1 MGRSNDHFKDIMSL
15 VSAIVFLGTPH
26 HGSNLAK
33 ILNSLLAVSNPKQY
47 VSDLAQASPMIEDI
61 NEQFRHFVTE
71 VKIASFYESRYT
83 SLGLK
88 KMVIPFTN
96 STALCLLYQMIV
108 EKQSAILG
116 CSSEI
121 AQPLDADH
129 HQLCKFGDKNDSNY
143 IMVKKTLASF
153 LPSILGRGKGLVNFI
168 NVAKYPNSYPGNSTA
183 DMKADSMEKTS
194 TLLAIQE
201 APEADLNFYSDRRMP
216 ETCSWILSYP
226 AFTSWKDSTTVGHI
240 LWINGTAGS
249 GKSILA
255 SFLVQ
260 HFQTEGFNCMYYFF
274 RSGDKIQRSAN
285 TFLRSIAFQIA
296 QKDSKY
302 RAFLEEL
309 EGSGARFEK
318 TELRLLW
325 QKLFVPLSTKLNML
339 IPIYI
344 IVDGLDESD
353 APQTLLML
361 LSHPTDIPL
370 NFAIVSRSSSAL
382 SSGFDKF
389 SNSRPVTRMS
399 SEFNQDDISDF
410 VKRELQMMH
419 GNEMLRRDVTGEIIK
434 RASGNFLWVHLV
446 TQEILDCHTQGEIE
460 QVLETIPNGM
470 QPLYERIE
478 DGMAKNLRPI
488 DQKLARTLLSWAV
501 CAQRPLSLEE
511 LAEAIE
517 PTFPHII
524 DLKHTIGYICS
535 SLLVVD
541 RKSRVLLIHKTAREY
556 LTKVS
561 TGPLAIAPATSHN
574 ELFLRCISAL
584 CDPRLILQRRYS
596 SIPSL
601 VTYAARSWPF
611 HLQAQAG
618 DSETLTA
625 LMNFLQSTSILAWI
639 QLLSTQDQL
648 HILVQSSRSL
658 SVFAERRRGFD
669 ASLAPNLRP
678 LQALEAIDL
687 WVTDLV
693 KIVGKFGR
701 NLLDLPN
708 SIFKFIPPFCPT
720 ESIIHRQFG
729 RRSTLLVS
737 LSRHSNATWDDS
749 LAKLFI
755 GAASQTLRIMCI
767 GRYFA
772 ILTTSDWVTLWNSA
786 TCQRSS
792 EIIHGEHVI
801 TMCASNSGK
810 LIATYGFRTTKV
822 WDVSNGKEILSI
834 PNPGQGKALGLRF
847 SKNDGE
853 IWVGSDDRKFW
864 RISLSNADAGW
875 QEFGPN
881 LFSTEAAL
889 TGTKLN
895 SPCSI
900 AFNPDGTQI
909 AVAFRGAPLTVWSV
923 NQPELLARCR
933 REWKDGGK
941 ANARPWTAADFV
953 LWHPQ
958 SDEVLGIYQDSAV
971 FKWHPLDETSQDLGI
986 YASVINCSP
995 DGDLFAASDMHGTI
1009 KIWKYYDFVL
1019 IYQLRCEYPVTD
1031 FTFSPDNRR
1040 LYDLRGSFCNVWEPN
1055 TLIRL
1060 SELESPGSE
1069 NRSESG
1075 LTVTTSMSE
1084 AEVETVEPVS
1094 AVSVSPNGDI
1104 YCIGNTEGSVLVV
1117 HHEGYEVGELWS
1129 SPSFLPIENIV
1140 WGANGTRVAFRDLG
1154 GNVIVQD
1161 VEFFDRSPDKMGLS
1175 SHTVF
1180 KATVKDEIGS
1190 MNQLLLS
1197 PQCDLILIASPSSA
1211 QVWSV
1216 HTGLCTA
1223 KWRHEDNNAAF
1234 KWLNHPLNSSHL
1246 LAIEATKALSVSWQ
1260 DLAQR
1265 DSFAF
1270 SIPKSHEPSKSSS
1283 TLDRIRK
1290 PSLPRSMSSD
1300 NINAEIGH
1308 AATTQDGLHVM
1319 IETAKFFQD
1328 HNKSERQLM
1337 FFYKADFKGTSSLIS
1352 PRPIPT
1358 ALFDQLQLPLGILSG
1373 ERFIFLNNDNW
1384 LCSYRL
1390 DSEEGPA
1397 GVKRHFFLPRDW
1409 LNGEC
1414 LELCQV
1420 TANGALVVPKGGDVA
1435 WIKSDL
1441 GVNW

>member
-1 MGRSNDHFKDIMSL
+1 
-15 VSAIVFLGTPH
+15 
-26 HGSNLAK
+26 
-33 ILNSLLAVSNPKQY
+33 
-47 VSDLAQASPMIEDI
+47 
-61 NEQFRHFVTE
+61 
-71 VKIASFYESRYT
+71 
-83 SLGLK
+83 
-88 KMVIPFTN
+88 
-96 STALCLLYQMIV
+96 
-108 EKQSAILG
+108 
-116 CSSEI
+116 
-121 AQPLDADH
+121 
-129 HQLCKFGDKNDSNY
+129 
-143 IMVKKTLASF
+143 
-153 LPSILGRGKGLVNFI
+153 
-168 NVAKYPNSYPGNSTA
+168 
-183 DMKADSMEKTS
+183 
-194 TLLAIQE
+194 
-201 APEADLNFYSDRRMP
+201 
-216 ETCSWILSYP
+216 
-226 AFTSWKDSTTVGHI
+226 
-240 LWINGTAGS
+240 
-249 GKSILA
+249 
-255 SFLVQ
+255 
-260 HFQTEGFNCMYYFF
+260 
-274 RSGDKIQRSAN
+274 
-285 TFLRSIAFQIA
+285 
-296 QKDSKY
+296 
-302 RAFLEEL
+302 
-309 EGSGARFEK
+309 
-318 TELRLLW
+318 
-325 QKLFVPLSTKLNML
+325 
-339 IPIYI
+339 
-344 IVDGLDESD
+344 
-353 APQTLLML
+353 
-361 LSHPTDIPL
+361 PTDIPV
-370 NFAIVSRSSSAL
+370 NFVIVSRSSSAL

-399 SEFNQDDISDF
+399 SESNQIDISDF
-410 VKRELQMMH
+410 VERELQMMH

-460 QVLETIPNGM
+460 QVLETIPSGM

-478 DGMAKNLRPI
+478 DGMAKTLRPV

-517 PTFPHII
+517 PAFPHII

-561 TGPLAIAPATSHN
+561 TGPLAIVPATSHN
-574 ELFLRCISAL
+574 ELFLRCMSAL
-584 CDPRLILQRRYS
+584 CDPRLLSQRRFS

-611 HLQAQAG
+611 HLQAHAG

-625 LMNFLQSTSILAWI
+625 LMTFLQSTSILAWI

-658 SVFAERRRGFD
+658 SVFAERRRGLD

-701 NLLDLPN
+701 NLLDTPN

-720 ESIIHRQFG
+720 ESIIHQQFG

-737 LSRHSNATWDDS
+737 LSRNSNAIWDDS

-767 GRYFA
+767 GRYFG
-772 ILTTSDWVTLWNSA
+772 ILTTSDSVILWNSA

-792 EIIHGEHVI
+792 EIIHGEHV
-801 TMCASNSGK
+801 TNMCASNSRK

-822 WDVSNGKEILSI
+822 WDVSNGKETLSV

-847 SKNDGE
+847 SKSDAE

-889 TGTKLN
+889 AGTKLN

-933 REWKDGGK
+933 REWKEGGK
-941 ANARPWTAADFV
+941 ANARPWTHADTV

-958 SDEVLGIYQDSAV
+958 SGEVLGIYQDSAV
-971 FKWHPLDETSQDLGI
+971 FKWHPLDETSQDLGL
-986 YASVINCSP
+986 YASVINCSS

-1009 KIWKYYDFVL
+1009 KIWKYYDFAL

-1031 FTFSPDNRR
+1031 LTFSPDNRR
-1040 LYDLRGSFCNVWEPN
+1040 LYDLRGSFCNAWEPN

-1075 LTVTTSMSE
+1075 LTVMSTNMSE
-1084 AEVETVEPVS
+1084 AEVGTIEPIS
-1094 AVSVSPNGDI
+1094 AVSISPNGDI

-1117 HHEGYEVGELWS
+1117 HHEGYELGELWS

-1140 WGANGTRVAFRDLG
+1140 WGADGKRIAFRDLG

-1161 VEFFDRSPDKMGLS
+1161 VEFSNRSPDRIGFS
-1175 SHTVF
+1175 SDTVF
-1180 KATVKDEIGS
+1180 KAMVKDEIGS

-1197 PQCDLILIASPSSA
+1197 PQCDMILIASPSSA

-1216 HTGLCTA
+1216 HSSLRTA
-1223 KWRHEDNNAAF
+1223 KWRHEDNNAVF
-1234 KWLNHPLNSSHL
+1234 KWLNHPLSSNHL
-1246 LAIEATKALSVSWQ
+1246 LAMGATKAFSVSWQ

-1265 DSFAF
+1265 DTFTF
-1270 SIPKSHEPSKSSS
+1270 SIPKFHEPSKSSN

-1300 NINAEIGH
+1300 NTDAEIGH

-1319 IETAKFFQD
+1319 IETSKFFQD

-1337 FFYKADFKGTSSLIS
+1337 FFCKADFDGTSGLIS

-1358 ALFDQLQLPLGILSG
+1358 AIFDQLQLPLGILSG
-1373 ERFIFLNNDNW
+1373 EKFIFLNNDNW
-1384 LCSYRL
+1384 LCSCRL
-1390 DSEEGPA
+1390 DSEEGAA
-1397 GVKRHFFLPRDW
+1397 GIKRHFFLPRDW

-1435 WIKSDL
+1435 WIQSDL
-1441 GVNW
+1441 GVKW

>member
-1 MGRSNDHFKDIMSL
+1 
-15 VSAIVFLGTPH
+15 
-26 HGSNLAK
+26 
-33 ILNSLLAVSNPKQY
+33 
-47 VSDLAQASPMIEDI
+47 
-61 NEQFRHFVTE
+61 
-71 VKIASFYESRYT
+71 
-83 SLGLK
+83 
-88 KMVIPFTN
+88 
-96 STALCLLYQMIV
+96 MIV

-153 LPSILGRGKGLVNFI
+153 LPPVLGSGKGFLDYIIVATYPNLCQGKPTAAIKAERIEKLSIL
-168 NVAKYPNSYPGNSTA
+168 
-183 DMKADSMEKTS
+183 
-194 TLLAIQE
+194 LAVQE
-201 APEADLNFYSDRRMP
+201 VPEADLDFYSDRRMP
-216 ETCSWILSYP
+216 ETCSWILSHP
-226 AFTSWKDSTTVGHI
+226 AFTSWKESTTVGHT

-260 HFQTEGFNCMYYFF
+260 QFQTEGFNCMYYFF
-274 RSGDKIQRSAN
+274 RSGDKTQRSAS

-309 EGSGARFEK
+309 GDTGARFEK

-325 QKLFVPLSTKLNML
+325 QKLFVPLSRNLGL
-339 IPIYI
+339 FIPIYI

-353 APQTLLML
+353 APQTLLTL
-361 LSHPTDIPL
+361 ISHPTDIPL
-370 NFAIVSRSSSAL
+370 NFAIVSRSSSAF

-399 SEFNQDDISDF
+399 FESNQDDISNF
-410 VKRELQMMH
+410 VEKELQMMH
-419 GNEMLRRDVTGEIIK
+419 GNEMLRRNVTGEITK
-434 RASGNFLWVHLV
+434 RASGNFLWVYLV
-446 TQEILDCHTQGEIE
+446 TQEILGCHTQGEIE
-460 QVLETIPNGM
+460 QVLDTIPTGM

-478 DGMAKNLRPI
+478 DGMAKNLRPV

-517 PTFPHII
+517 PTFPHIL

-561 TGPLAIAPATSHN
+561 TGPLAIVPAASHS
-574 ELFLRCISAL
+574 ELFLRCMSAL
-584 CDPRLILQRRYS
+584 CDPRLLSQRRYS
-596 SIPSL
+596 GIPSL
-601 VTYAARSWPF
+601 VTYAATSWPF

-625 LMNFLQSTSILAWI
+625 LMTFLRSISILAWI

-648 HILVQSSRSL
+648 YILVQSSRSL
-658 SVFAERRRGFD
+658 SVFAERRRGLD

-678 LQALEAIDL
+678 LQAMEAIDL

-701 NLLDLPN
+701 NLLDAPN
-708 SIFKFIPPFCPT
+708 SIFKIIPPFCPT
-720 ESIIHRQFG
+720 DSIIHRLFG
-729 RRSTLLVS
+729 KKSTLLVS
-737 LSRHSNATWDDS
+737 LSRNSNATWDDS
-749 LAKLFI
+749 LAKLFV
-755 GAASQTLRIMCI
+755 GAASQTLRIICI

-772 ILTTSDWVTLWNSA
+772 ILTTSDRVILWNST

-792 EIIHGEHVI
+792 EIIHGEYLI
-801 TMCASNSGK
+801 AMCASNSGK
-810 LIATYGFRTTKV
+810 LIATYGFRKTKI
-822 WDVSNGKEILSI
+822 WDVSNGKETLSI

-847 SKNDGE
+847 SKNDSE

-864 RISLSNADAGW
+864 RITLSNVDAGW

-881 LFSTEAAL
+881 LFSAEAAL
-889 TGTKLN
+889 TGTTLN
-895 SPCSI
+895 SPCST
-900 AFNPDGTQI
+900 AFSPDGTQT

-933 REWKDGGK
+933 REWKDGRK
-941 ANARPWTAADFV
+941 ANTRPWTAADTV
-953 LWHPQ
+953 SWHPQ
-958 SDEVLGIYQDSAV
+958 SGEVLGIYQDSAV
-971 FKWHPLDETSQDLGI
+971 FKWHPLDGTSQDLGI

-1031 FTFSPDNRR
+1031 LAFSPDNRR

-1075 LTVTTSMSE
+1075 LTVTTNMSE
-1084 AEVETVEPVS
+1084 AEAETFEPVS
-1094 AVSVSPNGDI
+1094 AVSISPKSDV
-1104 YCIGNTEGSVLVV
+1104 YCVGNAEGSVLVL
-1117 HHEGYEVGELWS
+1117 HHEGYQVGELWS
-1129 SPSFLPIENIV
+1129 SPSLLPIENIV

-1161 VEFFDRSPDKMGLS
+1161 VEFTDRSPNKKGLS

-1197 PQCDLILIASPSSA
+1197 PQCDLVLIASPSSA

-1216 HTGLCTA
+1216 QSGLCTA
-1223 KWRHEDNNAAF
+1223 KWRHEDHNAVF
-1234 KWLNHPLNSSHL
+1234 KWLNHPINFNHL
-1246 LAIEATKALSVSWQ
+1246 LAIEATKAFSFSWG
-1260 DLAQR
+1260 DLAQK

-1270 SIPKSHEPSKSSS
+1270 SIPKSHEPSKSSN

-1300 NINAEIGH
+1300 NIDAEIGH
-1308 AATTQDGLHVM
+1308 AAPTQDGLHIM
-1319 IETAKFFQD
+1319 TETSKFFQD

-1337 FFYKADFKGTSSLIS
+1337 FFCNADFNGISGLIS

-1373 ERFIFLNNDNW
+1373 ERFVFLNNDNW
-1384 LCSYRL
+1384 LCSCRL
-1390 DSEEGPA
+1390 DPGERPA
-1397 GVKRHFFLPRDW
+1397 EVKRHFFLPRDW

-1420 TANGALVVPKGGDVA
+1420 TADGALIVPKGGDVA

-1441 GVNW
+1441 GVKW